1 MTERRA
7 ASGACCEWCA
17 PEAVRTGSI
26 ADCRYASIM
35 ADDSG
40 APGHAGNH
48 QQPDRPGL
56 GDRRAGSRLRRWEL
70 VILAVALLIVV
81 VAIVTT

>member
-1 MTERRA
+1 
-7 ASGACCEWCA
+7 
-17 PEAVRTGSI
+17 
-26 ADCRYASIM
+26 M

-40 APGHAGNH
+40 SRSHADDR

-81 VAIVTT
+81 VAVVAT